1 MADQSTKKTTVVSRK
16 RGRPADTDS
25 TDTRD
30 RIVVCARERFAAEG
44 FEGTTNREIAETAKV
59 SSAALYHYFPSKV
72 DIYIAVCESI
82 TEIFVEVFARV
93 KATETTLEGR
103 LVALF
108 TEVGTL
114 GASAPSTVGFITGIS
129 AVVQKHPEVS
139 KGTDVFGKEFG
150 RNIVDLIATAEETD
164 RILQGTTVQSF
175 ADLVSSVLAGL
186 GRMSA
191 RGDQSRH
198 VAVAASFLRLIH
210 TAAQK

>member
-1 MADQSTKKTTVVSRK
+1 MGEHSIDTNMLATRK

-30 RIVVCARERFAAEG
+30 RIIVCARERFAAEG
-44 FEGTTNREIAETAKV
+44 FEGTTNREIADTAKV
-59 SSAALYHYFPSKV
+59 SSAALYHYFPSKA

-82 TEIFVEVFARV
+82 TEIFVDVFSRV
-93 KATETTLEGR
+93 STSETTLERR

-108 TEVGTL
+108 AEVRDL
-114 GASAPSTVGFITGIS
+114 GASVPSTVGFITGIS

-139 KGTDVFGKEFG
+139 KGTAVFGKEFA
-150 RNIVDLIATAEETD
+150 RNIVQLIATAEESEH
-164 RILQGTTVQSF
+164 ILQGTTVQSF
-175 ADLVSSVLAGL
+175 ADLVSSVLGGL

-198 VAVAASFLRLIH
+198 VAVAEAFLRLIQ